1 MFISL
6 EMTIQSIAKR
16 FYASKLNATIKEL
29 EDEELL
35 DSYREKIQSIDC
47 NFYVESGARTI
58 TDIIEVIDNMSN
70 EVEIV
75 VIDYLQLV
83 EGLDAQ
89 TRVQEI
95 GQITRLLK
103 LKALEKNIPILLLS
117 QLNRQYDSSSPK
129 LSNLRDSGCIEQ
141 DADMVIFIIGG
152 VSNDVLAETEIRVLK
167 NRRGKIGSAV
177 VVFNKETQR
186 WS

>member
-1 MFISL
+1 
-6 EMTIQSIAKR
+6 
-16 FYASKLNATIKEL
+16 
-29 EDEELL
+29 
-35 DSYREKIQSIDC
+35 
-47 NFYVESGARTI
+47 
-58 TDIIEVIDNMSN
+58 
-70 EVEIV
+70 
-75 VIDYLQLV
+75 LQLV
-83 EGLDAQ
+83 EGLEAQ

-117 QLNRQYDSSSPK
+117 QLNRQYDGSSPK
-129 LSNLRDSGCIEQ
+129 LSHLRDSGCIEQ
-141 DADMVIFIIGG
+141 DADLVIFIIGG

-167 NRRGKIGSAV
+167 NRRGRIGSAV